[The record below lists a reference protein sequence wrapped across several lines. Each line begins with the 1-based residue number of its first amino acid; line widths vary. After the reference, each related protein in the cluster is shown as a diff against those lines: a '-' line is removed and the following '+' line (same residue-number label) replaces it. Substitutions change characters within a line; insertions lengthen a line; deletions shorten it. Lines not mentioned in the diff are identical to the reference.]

1 MKANNR
7 GIIRAATPEDF
18 PGYPKYPAKD
28 DIMNRAKRV
37 DGNLTGEALQEMR
50 RSKESDIVGGVRT
63 PKDVSEVK
71 PTPNESDVT
80 KEDLEALGPKDLS
93 LDMGDDEQALKHRTT
108 PVDFS
113 GKDLD
118 IPGSELDDAGESI
131 GAEDEENNS
140 YSLGGDSKE
149 SLEEDQS

>member
-1 MKANNR
+1 MKQHR
-7 GIIRAATPEDF
+7 GIIRAATAEDF

-37 DGNLTGEALQEMR
+37 DGNLTGETLQDMR
-50 RSKESDIVGGVRT
+50 HPPKGEVIKVIT
-63 PKDVSEVK
+63 PQETSEVK
-71 PTPNESDVT
+71 QGKSESDLT

-93 LDMGDDEQALKHRTT
+93 LDMGDDEIQLKHRIT

-118 IPGSELDDAGESI
+118 IPGSELDDASESI
-131 GAEDEENNS
+131 GSEDEENNG

-149 SLEEDQS
+149 GLEEDQA